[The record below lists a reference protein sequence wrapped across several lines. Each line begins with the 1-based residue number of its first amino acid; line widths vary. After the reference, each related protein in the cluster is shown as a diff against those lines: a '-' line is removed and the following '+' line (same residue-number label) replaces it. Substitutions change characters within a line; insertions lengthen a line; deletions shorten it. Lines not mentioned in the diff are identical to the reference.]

1 MVYMFL
7 KTSGSNTSGGG
18 VKSEIMKNKELA
30 KELHKAIIRK
40 LKKQKVLYMG
50 WWSSRCAIN
59 N

>member
-30 KELHKAIIRK
+30 KELHKTIIRN

-50 WWSSRCAIN
+50 
-59 N
+59 